1 MKYRSYH
8 IYLTQP
14 TPEFTAEGAFEAMK
28 EKVHLQWRDIAKVNS

>member
-1 MKYRSYH
+1 LCNLFDRWND
-8 IYLTQP
+8 TQP